1 MKTLNFDYDV
11 NTSDEVKSELDEI
24 AKMSEGEVCDKYC
37 LDPEDVSKFISMM
50 RDDLETL
57 LFSESMGSYTDDRN
71 EEYAQLYNF
80 L

>member
-1 MKTLNFDYDV
+1 MKALHFDYNE
-11 NTSDEVKSELDEI
+11 NTAEIVKSELDEI
-24 AKMSEGEVCDKYC
+24 AKMSNGEVSDKYC

-57 LFSESMGSYTDDRN
+57 LFEEREVDFIDDRN

>member
-11 NTSDEVKSELDEI
+11 NTSDEVKNELDEI

>member
-24 AKMSEGEVCDKYC
+24 AKMSESEVCDKYC

>member
-11 NTSDEVKSELDEI
+11 NTSDEVKNELDEI
-24 AKMSEGEVCDKYC
+24 AKMSEGEICDKYC

>member
-1 MKTLNFDYDV
+1 MKTLHFDYDV
-11 NTSDEVKSELDEI
+11 NTAEQVKRELDEI
-24 AKMSEGEVCDKYC
+24 AKMSDGEVCDKYC

-57 LFSESMGSYTDDRN
+57 LWEERESVYTDDRN

>member
-1 MKTLNFDYDV
+1 MKTLHFDYDV
-11 NTSDEVKSELDEI
+11 NTAEEVKSELDEI
-24 AKMSEGEVCDKYC
+24 AKMSDGEICDKYC

-50 RDDLETL
+50 RDDLEML
-57 LFSESMGSYTDDRN
+57 LWEEKEMNYIDDRN